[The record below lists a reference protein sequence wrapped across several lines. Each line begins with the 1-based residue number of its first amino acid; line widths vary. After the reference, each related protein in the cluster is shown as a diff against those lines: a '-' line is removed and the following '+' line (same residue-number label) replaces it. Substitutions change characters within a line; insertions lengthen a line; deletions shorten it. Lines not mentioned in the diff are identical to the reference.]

1 MCCKDDDCT
10 IVACRSCQRP
20 VRRRSTTRTAQQ
32 RQQPVQPQPA
42 GIFINTIGCKFPV
55 VSRVAL
61 SLGWKETEDESKWDV
76 MWVDAGMGVE
86 KVVRTM
92 KSYQRL
98 NHFPGMIN
106 IYRKDKLAKSLSKM
120 RRMSNLYDFMPRTWF
135 LPADFNNICN
145 YLRSGPS
152 KAVILK
158 PCAGAQVMLIKPSF
172 IAALLIIV
180 VCYHI
185 SLLGQRNFPRNHA

>member
-1 MCCKDDDCT
+1 MDGASCCNDDGCT
-10 IVACRSCQRP
+10 MVACGSCQKP
-20 VRRRSTTRTAQQ
+20 TRRRSISSKT
-32 RQQPVQPQPA
+32 QQPNSTHQAAEV
-42 GIFINTIGCKFPV
+42 FINTLGCKFTV
-55 VSRVAL
+55 VSRAAS
-61 SLGWKETEDESKWDV
+61 SLGWLETDDESKWDV
-76 MWVDAGMGVE
+76 MWVDAGQGVE

-106 IYRKDKLAKSLSKM
+106 IYRKDKLAKNLSKM

-135 LPADFNNICN
+135 LPADYNNICN

-158 PCAGAQVMLIKPSF
+158 PCASAQVNISMFHSLISKLCNF
-172 IAALLIIV
+172 LF
-180 VCYHI
+180 
-185 SLLGQRNFPRNHA
+185 LG